1 MPEEKPK
8 GELNDVE
15 QNKAIAA
22 IGYIWILCFV
32 PLFMKRDSKFA
43 QFHGKQGLVLFIVE
57 IIISVLF
64 WWIWWFGWILGL
76 VTLILAIMGI
86 LQALQGNW
94 WEMPIIGQF
103 AKKLNF

>member
-8 GELNDVE
+8 SDSNDIE

-32 PLFMKRDSKFA
+32 PLFMKRDSKFC
-43 QFHGKQGLVLFIVE
+43 QFHGKQALVLFIVE
-57 IIISVLF
+57 VIISVFF
-64 WWIWWFGWILGL
+64 WWIWWFGWILGI
-76 VTLILAIMGI
+76 VTVILSVMGL

-94 WEMPIIGQF
+94 WEMPLIGQF